1 MEEGKKALRCF
12 VVSENKSL
20 RKEIIKNLNS
30 YRFAIDIVQPDNLLQ
45 IKNEISED
53 PDGKFWQASKE
64 NVSVQVW
71 EGKAK
76 IKVRVSPG
84 EKTISM
90 KRIADIAVNAIL
102 EELKKED

>member
-1 MEEGKKALRCF
+1 MPKKNDIMFNILVGHGEEFSARVKELDCLIYKTDPSAKADL
-12 VVSENKSL
+12 
-20 RKEIIKNLNS
+20 
-30 YRFAIDIVQPDNLLQ
+30 PDA
-45 IKNEISED
+45 
-53 PDGKFWQASKE
+53 GAWQTSKD

-76 IKVRVSPG
+76 IKVKVSPG
-84 EKTISM
+84 KKGNISM

>member
-1 MEEGKKALRCF
+1 MSNKKNIMDNILVGHGSESSNRIEELDCLIYKNGPQVKNELLEDKGKK
-12 VVSENKSL
+12 
-20 RKEIIKNLNS
+20 I
-30 YRFAIDIVQPDNLLQ
+30 
-45 IKNEISED
+45 
-53 PDGKFWQASKE
+53 WQASKE

-76 IKVRVSPG
+76 IKVKVSPG
-84 EKTISM
+84 KKESISM